1 MFRHLLSSN
10 SARNCDW
17 MGEGEVCLA
26 VLTDGVTEDE
36 NLSRTELKRDHQYL
50 LDDAEP
56 DSFPNKKQ
64 AKEVS
69 NEDVRSE
76 VSNPNISPKETTSTV
91 QEFTSQAAKLG
102 NSNQVEC
109 GEVTST
115 CSGSSSADE
124 TLSDGDR
131 SRNDTSRVDDNAS
144 GAVETSLIVREIPKH
159 ANSTGIRK
167 ITFKFSKRK
176 EDYDNQTYAS
186 VVRPERESSAV
197 FGSDREMLE
206 SKYRNDYPES
216 SKFCSRAPNVEFE
229 ISKKVVPTN
238 VKKLLGT
245 GILDGAQVKYIS
257 TSGQVNYFFFYMF
270 LECVTV

>member
-1 MFRHLLSSN
+1 
-10 SARNCDW
+10 
-17 MGEGEVCLA
+17 MGEGEVCLP
-26 VLTDGVTEDE
+26 VLTDGVSE
-36 NLSRTELKRDHQYL
+36 NENVSRTELKRDHQHL

-64 AKEVS
+64 SKEVS

-76 VSNPNISPKETTSTV
+76 VSNPNISPKENTSNV
-91 QEFTSQAAKLG
+91 QEFTSQAAELG

-115 CSGSSSADE
+115 CSGSSSADD

-131 SRNDTSRVDDNAS
+131 GGNDTSRVDENAS

-176 EDYDNQTYAS
+176 EDYDNQSYAS
-186 VVRPERESSAV
+186 VVRHERASAMV
-197 FGSDREMLE
+197 GYDREMLE
-206 SKYRNDYPES
+206 SKYRNEYPES
-216 SKFCSRAPNVEFE
+216 SDFCLRSPNMEFK
-229 ISKKVVPTN
+229 IPKKVVPTN

-257 TSGQVNYFFFYMF
+257 TTGQVNYCSICFWNASLSNFCIY
-270 LECVTV
+270 VD